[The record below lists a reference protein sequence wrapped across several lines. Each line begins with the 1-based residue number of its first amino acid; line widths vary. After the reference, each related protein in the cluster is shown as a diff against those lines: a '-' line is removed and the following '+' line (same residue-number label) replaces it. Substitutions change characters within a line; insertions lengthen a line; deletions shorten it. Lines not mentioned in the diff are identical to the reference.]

1 MIKKPN
7 KLLYNKR
14 LKILKYAKT
23 IIVDHGLTSNT
34 FKKISDKYDIE
45 ITEIEFLF
53 PNGKNNLLEFIL
65 EELNK
70 NLEEYC
76 KKIDLIRLPVHK
88 RIRKILLSKIYIM
101 NKEKKFY
108 KKIFLSLLL
117 TNKKFS
123 IPSKLYKSIDQI
135 WFIAGDT
142 SVDFNFYSKRII
154 LAVIYSR
161 VILFFFNNDNQQ
173 ELENLLDKNLK
184 RVTKIPEFKSKLN
197 IIRDNLPNIVK
208 LVKNYI

>member
-1 MIKKPN
+1 MKKAN
-7 KLLYNKR
+7 KILYNRR

-23 IIVDHGLTSNT
+23 IIADHGLTSNT
-34 FKKISDKYDIE
+34 FKKISYESKIE
-45 ITEIEFLF
+45 INEIELLF
-53 PNGKNNLLEFIL
+53 PEGRSDLIQFIL
-65 EELNK
+65 DELNK

-101 NKEKKFY
+101 DKEKKFY

-123 IPSKLYKSIDQI
+123 IPSNLYKSIDQI
-135 WFIAGDT
+135 WFISGDT

-154 LAVIYSR
+154 LAAIYSR
-161 VILFFFNNDNQQ
+161 VILFFFNNDNQKG
-173 ELENLLDKNLK
+173 LEDLLDKNLK
-184 RVTKIPEFKSKLN
+184 RVTKIPELKSKLN
-197 IIRDNLPNIVK
+197 IIKDYFPNIIK
-208 LVKNYI
+208 YVKNSI

>member
-117 TNKKFS
+117 TNKKFL
-123 IPSKLYKSIDQI
+123 IPSNLYKSIDQI

-154 LAVIYSR
+154 LAAIYSR

>member
-7 KLLYNKR
+7 KFLYNKR

-23 IIVDHGLTSNT
+23 IIADHGLTSNT

-123 IPSKLYKSIDQI
+123 IPSYLYKSIDQI
-135 WFIAGDT
+135 WFISGDT

-154 LAVIYSR
+154 LATIYSR

-184 RVTKIPEFKSKLN
+184 RVKKIPELKSKLN